1 MKIDNDIFLEALLL
15 ERDRLLKKE
24 PALLKYQLEIDDIL
38 KEIGTDFN
46 KRIAV
51 LNKLMSMKIN
61 RELIPAREKSK
72 EILFNITDVDDA
84 A

>member
-1 MKIDNDIFLEALLL
+1 MKIDNKILLEALLL

>member
-1 MKIDNDIFLEALLL
+1 MKVDNKILLEALLL

-46 KRIAV
+46 KRMDV
-51 LNKLMSMKIN
+51 LNKLMFLKIN
-61 RELIPAREKSK
+61 LELIPAREKLK
-72 EILFNITDVDDA
+72 EILLNITDVDDA

>member
-1 MKIDNDIFLEALLL
+1 MKIDNKILLEALLL

-46 KRIAV
+46 KRMAV
-51 LNKLMSMKIN
+51 LNKLMFMKIN
-61 RELIPAREKSK
+61 GELIPAREKLK

>member
-1 MKIDNDIFLEALLL
+1 MKIDNKILLEALLL

-46 KRIAV
+46 KRMAV
-51 LNKLMSMKIN
+51 LNKLMLMKIN
-61 RELIPAREKSK
+61 EELIPAREKLK